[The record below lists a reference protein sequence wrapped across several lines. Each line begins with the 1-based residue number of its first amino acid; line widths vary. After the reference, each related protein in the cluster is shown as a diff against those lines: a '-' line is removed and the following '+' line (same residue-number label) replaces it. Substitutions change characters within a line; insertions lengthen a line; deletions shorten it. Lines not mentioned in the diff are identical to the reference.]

1 MHRLAA
7 LGHDDVGKGE
17 DRTAMTTHRFQ
28 QEIESVAAEPAARS
42 VHSERKRAALVLPG
56 LAAGGAERIV
66 NIIADLLDERGWE
79 MSVISFDE
87 ADSASYYR
95 YPAGVEVVRLDLPP
109 ARQSVPARS
118 IAAIRRAVRLRK
130 ALHKAAPDVVVS
142 FLTRTNIL
150 ALIAGL
156 GRRTPI
162 IVSER
167 NNPQKQSVGPL
178 WSWLR
183 ARLYPR
189 AFGLVTMT
197 QGAMDCFPP
206 AMRRRQWV
214 IPNPVLCFERGD
226 TPATK
231 TKWITAVG
239 RLVHQKGFD
248 LLLQAFATL
257 AGEFPEWN
265 LVIWGTG
272 PERSKLEDM
281 ASRLGLHARVRFA
294 GVSESPG
301 GWVENSDI
309 FVMSSRYEGW
319 GNALAEALA
328 AGIPSI
334 SFNCNWGPGELIQ
347 QSVNGLL
354 VPPEDV
360 DALTGKMRELMHDP
374 ELRRR
379 LGSNARS
386 IADSFSTSRVVDAW
400 EKVMVEALS
409 SRTAPAVRRG
419 TDAREKHGE
428 ICRES
433 MHFLVTDAH

>member
-1 MHRLAA
+1 
-7 LGHDDVGKGE
+7 
-17 DRTAMTTHRFQ
+17 MTTHRFQ
-28 QEIESVAAEPAARS
+28 QEIESVAAEPATRS
-42 VHSERKRAALVLPG
+42 AHSERKRAALVLPG
-56 LAAGGAERIV
+56 LGAGGAERIA
-66 NIIADLLDERGWE
+66 NIIADLLDKRGWE
-79 MSVISFDE
+79 MSVISFAD
-87 ADSASYYR
+87 ADSPSYYQ
-95 YPAGVEVVRLDLPP
+95 YPAGVEVIRLDLPP
-109 ARQSVPARS
+109 ARLSAPAKS
-118 IAAIRRAVRLRK
+118 IAAIRRAVRLRR
-130 ALHKAAPDVVVS
+130 AIDEAAPDVVVS

-156 GRRTPI
+156 GRQTPI

-167 NNPQKQSVGPL
+167 NNPQKQSVGFF

-197 QGAMDCFPP
+197 KGAMDCFPP

-214 IPNPVLCFERGD
+214 IPNPVLRFERSD
-226 TPATK
+226 TPTAK

-248 LLLQAFATL
+248 LLLQAFAAL
-257 AGEFPEWN
+257 AEEFPEWN

-281 ASRLGLHARVRFA
+281 ASRLGLSARVRFA
-294 GVSESPG
+294 GVSERPG

-334 SFNCNWGPGELIQ
+334 SFNCNWGPAELIQ

-360 DALTGKMRELMHDP
+360 DALARKMRELMQDP

-386 IADSFSTSRVVDAW
+386 IADSFSSSRVVDAW
-400 EKVMVEALS
+400 EKVMAEALS
-409 SRTAPAVRRG
+409 AHADAAVRGKTDVRG
-419 TDAREKHGE
+419 KHGE
-428 ICRES
+428 ICSKS
-433 MHFLVTDAH
+433 MNFLITDAH

>member
-1 MHRLAA
+1 
-7 LGHDDVGKGE
+7 LGHEDVGKGE
-17 DRTAMTTHRFQ
+17 DRKAMTTHRFQ

-42 VHSERKRAALVLPG
+42 AHSERKRAALVLPG
-56 LAAGGAERIV
+56 LGAGGAERIA

-79 MSVISFDE
+79 MSVISFAD
-87 ADSASYYR
+87 ADSPSYYQ
-95 YPAGVEVVRLDLPP
+95 YPAGVEVIRLDLPP
-109 ARQSVPARS
+109 ARLSAPAKS
-118 IAAIRRAVRLRK
+118 IAAIRRAVRLRR
-130 ALHKAAPDVVVS
+130 AIDQAAPDVVVS

-156 GRRTPI
+156 GRQTPI

-167 NNPQKQSVGPL
+167 NNPQKQSVGFL

-197 QGAMDCFPP
+197 KGAMDCFPP

-214 IPNPVLCFERGD
+214 IPNPVLRFERGD
-226 TPATK
+226 TPTAK

-239 RLVHQKGFD
+239 RFVHQKGFD
-248 LLLQAFATL
+248 LLLQAFAAL
-257 AGEFPEWN
+257 AEEFPEWN

-281 ASRLGLHARVRFA
+281 ASRLGLSARVRFA
-294 GVSESPG
+294 GVSERPG

-334 SFNCNWGPGELIQ
+334 SFNCNWGPAELIQ

-360 DALTGKMRELMHDP
+360 DALAREMRELMQDP

-386 IADSFSTSRVVDAW
+386 IADSFSSSRVVDAW

-409 SRTAPAVRRG
+409 ARADTSVRSETDVRG
-419 TDAREKHGE
+419 KHGE
-428 ICRES
+428 TCSKS
-433 MHFLVTDAH
+433 MNFLITDAH